1 MTHTEMHNVKIMLP
15 KPDTLT
21 RKKLRG
27 LSAHTPLALTV
38 LLSIALSCVA
48 TTAPVAQSS
57 ASVIAI
63 VNDRPVTEYA
73 VLQRMKI
80 NSLLGSDKTKGVSKS
95 KLRKKA
101 IDELI
106 DDVLKKVEA
115 KRQKIAIPKAE
126 VDRLIGQIAKSGND
140 TVKSFTKKLAR
151 QGIRLS
157 SLRNQLESQLAWN
170 TILQRRFGNRVK
182 VSDREVDRRHTLL
195 TKKPVNTT
203 RLLNLKQ
210 IVFRYE
216 NGAPAGIV
224 RSRFL
229 EAQNM
234 IQQFKGC
241 GSLGRILA
249 NVPGVGVRDLPNIPL
264 SGLPPQLVKVLSKIG
279 RGGISPPNRTRTGIE
294 LIAYCSRRDL
304 KPPSI
309 SKKDVE
315 NALREEQFLL
325 HGTRYLRDLR
335 KEALIDRRG

>member
-1 MTHTEMHNVKIMLP
+1 MLKQVALVLVVIAP
-15 KPDTLT
+15 ISLT
-21 RKKLRG
+21 F
-27 LSAHTPLALTV
+27 SFAE
-38 LLSIALSCVA
+38 
-48 TTAPVAQSS
+48 TAMAQSS
-57 ASVIAI
+57 VNVIAV

-80 NSLLGSDKTKGVSKS
+80 NSLLGGNKTKGVSKT
-95 KLRKKA
+95 KRRKKA
-101 IDELI
+101 IEELI

-126 VDRLIGQIAKSGND
+126 VDRLIAQIAKSGND
-140 TVKSFTKKLAR
+140 TVETFTKKLAK

-182 VSDREVDRRHTLL
+182 VSEREIDRRHTLL
-195 TKKPVNTT
+195 TKKSPTKTT
-203 RLLNLKQ
+203 RIVNLKQ

-234 IQQFKGC
+234 IRQFKGC
-241 GSLGRILA
+241 GSIRRITA
-249 NVPGVGVRDLPNIPL
+249 NFPGVGVRDLPNIPL

-294 LIAYCSRRDL
+294 LIAYCSRKDL
-304 KPPSI
+304 KPPKI

-315 NALREEQFLL
+315 AALREEQFLL